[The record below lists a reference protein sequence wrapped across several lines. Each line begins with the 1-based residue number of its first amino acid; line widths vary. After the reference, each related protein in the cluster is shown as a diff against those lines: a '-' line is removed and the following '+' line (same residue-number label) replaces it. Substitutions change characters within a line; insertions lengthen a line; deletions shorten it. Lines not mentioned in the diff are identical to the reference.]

1 MSVLAQLTLR
11 LVTKCL
17 TPDQALA
24 ANEKLLKSLVTH
36 SQERTPDDYL
46 NRTIMSAFLLRILQK
61 GGFFGRRTTE
71 GVDPVGKEL
80 AIGVQMLELLQA
92 LQFNAHEVYETV
104 AGEDHPIN
112 GSKMNYIGGDRVG
125 FLGLGRSTFY
135 KHFIFLQAL
144 EYTNRLL
151 SAITDVFLLWP
162 DTLMVTA
169 LC

>member
-125 FLGLGRSTFY
+125 FLDLEDLHSTNILY
-135 KHFIFLQAL
+135 SYRRWNIQIGCSLQSRMFSCSGQIL
-144 EYTNRLL
+144 
-151 SAITDVFLLWP
+151 
-162 DTLMVTA
+162 
-169 LC
+169 